1 MSDDFIS
8 LSDFNSLFDPV
19 FGFRQEQGD
28 RSWQPFGE
36 RKFGNKIFIRR
47 VFAIF
52 PINLSFFARN
62 CNLRAY
68 NFRLSPNFLA
78 KAIRATSATLAGFKI
93 ISNLVI
99 FGKWVAL
106 M

>member
-8 LSDFNSLFDPV
+8 LSDFNSLSDPV
-19 FGFRQEQGD
+19 IGFRQEQGD

-52 PINLSFFARN
+52 GTKELVPFTQLVKVR
-62 CNLRAY
+62 
-68 NFRLSPNFLA
+68 
-78 KAIRATSATLAGFKI
+78 GG
-93 ISNLVI
+93 NLV
-99 FGKWVAL
+99 WAL
-106 M
+106 PSIRFS